1 MNDDLL
7 SVEEAAEKLR
17 VHPET
22 VRKWLRDGELE
33 GEKFGRL
40 WRIRESK
47 IRGKAKT
54 RITDVTQDKPV
65 IRAA

>member
-1 MNDDLL
+1 MEDRLL
-7 SVEEAAEKLR
+7 SVEEAASIIGVK
-17 VHPET
+17 PT
-22 VRKWLRDGELE
+22 TIRKWLRDGELE
-33 GEKFGRL
+33 GEKFGKL

-54 RITDVTQDKPV
+54 RITESSQDQTV